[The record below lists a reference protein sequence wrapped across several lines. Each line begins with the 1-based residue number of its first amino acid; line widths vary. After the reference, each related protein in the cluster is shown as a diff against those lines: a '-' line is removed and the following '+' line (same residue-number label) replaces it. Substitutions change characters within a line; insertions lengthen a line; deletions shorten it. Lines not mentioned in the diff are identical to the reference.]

1 MGSCNETRTRSQR
14 YNTSPVIKPN
24 YFTYQTEKFLCKIQ
38 SRSLGFGTGFLC
50 KIPFTNKN
58 NISGFLHALIT
69 NNNIIDNDDIAIGK
83 SLLFYL
89 GNEKY
94 SIEIDNSRNIYI
106 NDKYNII
113 IIEINEKDKLKIDSF
128 LEIDSNI
135 YRDKL
140 NEIFIGKSVYL
151 FYFQNGKELKYS
163 SGSMKN
169 IDNNKY
175 TFEHSCLCDIGSL
188 GAPLMLLSNKKLI
201 GMHKGINEVN
211 YNKIG
216 IFLKEPI
223 EEFCKLYK
231 NKGSNNMNYSRKNSS
246 NKNKELNELN
256 KNSNNKE
263 YRKVNS
269 IKNKSPKKNNIH
281 ENKENETKINLYFK
295 LTNGKE
301 LNIEVKESI
310 EFNKVIEQLHSKYLW
325 LKNLKIIGF
334 KYNGKQISKNKTVK
348 ENGLN
353 NNSTILIFE
362 EK

>member
-1 MGSCNETRTRSQR
+1 MGICNETRTKSLRH
-14 YNTSPVIKPN
+14 NTSPVIKPISFN
-24 YFTYQTEKFLCKIQ
+24 YQTEKFLCKIQ
-38 SRSLGFGTGFLC
+38 SRTLGFGTGFLC
-50 KIPFTNKN
+50 KIPFPNKN
-58 NISGFLHALIT
+58 DISGFLPVLIT

-83 SLLFYL
+83 TLFFYL

-94 SIEIDNSRNIYI
+94 SIEIDNSRKIYI

-113 IIEINEKDKLKIDSF
+113 IIEINEKDKLKINSF
-128 LEIDSNI
+128 LEIDNNV

-140 NEIFIGKSVYL
+140 DAIFIGKSVYL

-169 IDNNKY
+169 IDNNNC

-231 NKGSNNMNYSRKNSS
+231 NKASNNMNYSRKNTY
-246 NKNKELNELN
+246 NKNKEIN

-269 IKNKSPKKNNIH
+269 IKNKSPTKNINH
-281 ENKENETKINLYFK
+281 ENKDNGTKINLNFK
-295 LTNGKE
+295 LISNGKE
-301 LNIEVKESI
+301 LNIDVKDSI
-310 EFNKVIEQLHSKYLW
+310 EFNKVIEQLYSKYLW
-325 LKNLKIIGF
+325 LKNLKIICYN
-334 KYNGKQISKNKTVK
+334 YNGKQISKHKTVK

-353 NNSTILIFE
+353 NNSIIIIVE

>member
-1 MGSCNETRTRSQR
+1 MIQR

-113 IIEINEKDKLKIDSF
+113 IIEINEKDKL
-128 LEIDSNI
+128 
-135 YRDKL
+135 

-211 YNKIG
+211 YNK
-216 IFLKEPI
+216 KEPI

-231 NKGSNNMNYSRKNSS
+231 NKTSNNMNYSRKNSS

-353 NNSTILIFE
+353 NNSTIIIFE
-362 EK
+362 EKKK